1 MQRTLLIIL
10 VFAVLVAIFALQNS
24 AEVVIKF
31 WFWSIETSVALIVVL
46 TFATGAL
53 MGILFSIPRR
63 KKKKLR
69 DETAEVPLEVNPHVP
84 EDDGDDPEF
93 EDLIP

>member
-24 AEVVIKF
+24 AEVVIKL
-31 WFWSIETSVALIVVL
+31 WFWSIETSVALVVVL
-46 TFATGAL
+46 TFAAGAL

-63 KKKKLR
+63 KKKKVR
-69 DETAEVPLEVNPHVP
+69 DEAAEIPLEVNPHARP
-84 EDDGDDPEF
+84 DEDDDPEF
-93 EDLIP
+93 EDLSR